1 MYYAKGNYLLFDVM
15 YIYIYIAVLN
25 FGIFSANSALITA
38 FAFTNFILKL
48 DYKRQYFIWCAICTY
63 IGGLYLHVSVIY
75 CNVLGPTLIPSRFSN
90 LRGLDN
96 GMWFFRSSVSKR

>member
-1 MYYAKGNYLLFDVM
+1 M
-15 YIYIYIAVLN
+15 YIYIYTYIYIHIYCSVQFWN
-25 FGIFSANSALITA
+25 FFCLLGPNYGICLHKFH
-38 FAFTNFILKL
+38 FKVLKL

-75 CNVLGPTLIPSRFSN
+75 CNVLGPTLIPSRFPN